1 MMQQVT
7 TALLR
12 LQRQVVGGA
21 KGYVA
26 KFKITF
32 RATICNFRITFYKKK
47 NMLYKGTVLLAMEKR
62 EEWLLLYS
70 EPRADSMESTQA
82 TAHNAVLKPLGDVN

>member
-12 LQRQVVGGA
+12 LQRQVVVGA

-32 RATICNFRITFYKKK
+32 RAIICNFRITFYKKTCSIK
-47 NMLYKGTVLLAMEKR
+47 VQY
-62 EEWLLLYS
+62 Y
-70 EPRADSMESTQA
+70 
-82 TAHNAVLKPLGDVN
+82 